1 MLEFKDPSDSRDK
14 ERNRMSGNPSTSAAD
29 MHDDES
35 ADTRNG
41 RNRNNNNNGR
51 NNNNTDDERET
62 RERKASQEMYA
73 RINNPNKFNSND
85 NVIRIRKESVD
96 LKEVDF

>member
-1 MLEFKDPSDSRDK
+1 MNDDDSGT
-14 ERNRMSGNPSTSAAD
+14 GNS
-29 MHDDES
+29 HHRG
-35 ADTRNG
+35 RNG
-41 RNRNNNNNGR
+41 RNNV
-51 NNNNTDDERET
+51 DDEREA